1 MVEREE
7 DGMLRSIGWT
17 SVSAGAVFSIWS
29 VFLPTMSSRLN
40 LMAVGAALFMLGD
53 IVLLIISTREG

>member
-1 MVEREE
+1 
-7 DGMLRSIGWT
+7 MLRSIGWMG
-17 SVSAGAVFSIWS
+17 VSAGAVFSIWS
-29 VFLPTMSSRLN
+29 VFLPTISSRLN